1 MEFLFFEKELEALSG
16 KIEKIKTQKSP
27 DLEKLNALEKELNAK
42 TKEIYSNLKP
52 VEISA
57 IARHPQRPLASDY
70 INSFVADF
78 QELAGDRRYGDDKAI
93 ISGIGKLGNESVAI
107 IAQERGNDIQS
118 RVYRNFGQAK
128 PEGYRK
134 AVRIMKMAEKFDMPV
149 INLIDIT
156 GAYPGKESEE
166 RGIHEAIAKS
176 IQTTLSIEVPVISV
190 IIGEGGSGGAIAIGA
205 ADRVIMLENSI
216 YSVISAE
223 GASAIL
229 WKSRDEKETAAEA
242 LKFTSKD
249 LKKLGIIDEIVSEG
263 IGGAQRNPQ
272 KTIENLRKS
281 LESNLK
287 ELNKISRSKIVKKR
301 ADKFLDMTI

>member
-1 MEFLFFEKELEALSG
+1 
-16 KIEKIKTQKSP
+16 
-27 DLEKLNALEKELNAK
+27 
-42 TKEIYSNLKP
+42 
-52 VEISA
+52 
-57 IARHPQRPLASDY
+57 
-70 INSFVADF
+70 
-78 QELAGDRRYGDDKAI
+78 
-93 ISGIGKLGNESVAI
+93 
-107 IAQERGNDIQS
+107 
-118 RVYRNFGQAK
+118 
-128 PEGYRK
+128 
-134 AVRIMKMAEKFDMPV
+134 
-149 INLIDIT
+149 
-156 GAYPGKESEE
+156 
-166 RGIHEAIAKS
+166 
-176 IQTTLSIEVPVISV
+176 
-190 IIGEGGSGGAIAIGA
+190 
-205 ADRVIMLENSI
+205 MLENSI